1 MAAGDERCDEQRVRA
16 DLPEGADLVEA
27 VCLGKF
33 CHVEE
38 DADDREHGEQAEV
51 EEGEVDVLP
60 RQAHNPLFELEGD
73 RAVRGRGF
81 RPHGVRAVLH
91 EV

>member
-27 VCLGKF
+27 VCLSEF

-38 DADDREHGEQAEV
+38 DADDREHGKQAEV

-60 RQAHNPLFELEGD
+60 RQVHNPLFELE
-73 RAVRGRGF
+73 
-81 RPHGVRAVLH
+81 
-91 EV
+91 